1 LFIAG
6 SPGFCDLSLMRVLAL
21 ILPLALSGCVVGTV
35 ASTAVDIVT
44 LPVKVVS
51 AGVDAVTTSQAE
63 RDQKVG
69 REMRKHEEERQR
81 LMREQAKR
89 CRKNRPLPTDDCSG
103 YQPS

>member
-1 LFIAG
+1 
-6 SPGFCDLSLMRVLAL
+6 MRCLLLLV
-21 ILPLALSGCVVGTV
+21 PVTLSGCVVGTV
-35 ASTAVDIVT
+35 ASTAVDVVT

-69 REMRKHEEERQR
+69 REIRKHEEERQR

-89 CRKNRPLPTDDCSG
+89 CRKNKPLPTDVCSG
-103 YQPS
+103 FLPG